1 MKNQE
6 SVEEEVEKDGRQ
18 ETKHYYKERDFNT
31 TKCCYFLVIWSLSF
45 LDICDNMRIFHFKSL
60 SLHM

>member
-18 ETKHYYKERDFNT
+18 ETKHYYKERKIST
-31 TKCCYFLVIWSLSF
+31 QQSVVTS
-45 LDICDNMRIFHFKSL
+45 
-60 SLHM
+60 